1 MTLDVRKHV
10 IGPEQGETLEWTGPV
25 AGKVSIMVDPAN
37 TGDTGLC
44 VLVQTLEPGA
54 AIPVHRHEKA
64 EQVFFVLSGRGRVS
78 LAGQEADIS
87 ARTTVHVPKGVP
99 HGVANTS
106 EGPMALL
113 ETTSPSGFQE
123 LFRKLAK
130 LGEPE
135 AEDIARIGA
144 ECDIIVQPSD
154 NAS

>member
-1 MTLDVRKHV
+1 MTFDATKHV
-10 IGPEQGETLEWTGPV
+10 IGPEQGETLEWAGPV
-25 AGKVSIMVDPAN
+25 AGKVSIMVDPVK

-64 EQVFFVLSGRGRVS
+64 EQVFFVLSGRCRVS
-78 LAGQEADIS
+78 LAGQEMDIG
-87 ARTTVHVPKGVP
+87 AGTTVHVPKAVP
-99 HGVANTS
+99 HGVANIG
-106 EGPMALL
+106 EGLVALL

-144 ECDIIVQPSD
+144 ECDIIVQPAD
-154 NAS
+154 DAF